1 MRSLKKGPF
10 LDRSLIRLANEI
22 NVEIQKSLFENK
34 SMEDSAMKTWK
45 RNIWSRRSVILPEFV
60 GLNFQVHNGMKFI
73 PITITEEMIGHR
85 FGEFSQTRKLTVH
98 KEKKE
103 KKI

>member
-1 MRSLKKGPF
+1 
-10 LDRSLIRLANEI
+10 
-22 NVEIQKSLFENK
+22 
-34 SMEDSAMKTWK
+34 
-45 RNIWSRRSVILPEFV
+45 
-60 GLNFQVHNGMKFI
+60 MKFI

>member
-34 SMEDSAMKTWK
+34 SMEDSAMKT
-45 RNIWSRRSVILPEFV
+45 
-60 GLNFQVHNGMKFI
+60 
-73 PITITEEMIGHR
+73 
-85 FGEFSQTRKLTVH
+85 
-98 KEKKE
+98 
-103 KKI
+103 